1 MITYKGSIDESL
13 DLGDQGLILFSKT
26 GEIVSI
32 SKYFQFQLL
41 KAQRIDGET
50 GERYGEFID
59 MIQITDTLNA
69 NHNLEGDVWQ
79 FDESE
84 FDLQQLLN
92 DLIEYKVKNK
102 DLITLG

>member
-1 MITYKGSIDESL
+1 MITYKGNIDEVM
-13 DLGDQGLILFSKT
+13 DLADQGLILFSKT

-41 KAQRIDGET
+41 KSKRTDEET
-50 GERYGEFID
+50 GEQYGEYID

-69 NHNLEGDVWQ
+69 NHNLEGQVWQ
-79 FDESE
+79 FDETE

-92 DLIEYKVKNK
+92 DLIEYKIKNK
-102 DLITLG
+102 DIITLG

>member
-1 MITYKGSIDESL
+1 MVTYKGCIDEIM

-41 KAQRIDGET
+41 KNRRVDSET
-50 GERYGEFID
+50 GEYYGEYID

-69 NHNLEGDVWQ
+69 NHNLEGQVWQ

-92 DLIEYKVKNK
+92 DLIEYKIKNK